1 MGTSRRIDQ
10 TTAGRLAAALGAAL
24 IAALLLPGGA
34 TQAHPA
40 DMYAQSISI
49 TLTPDGVT
57 LAWTIYP
64 GPLLSP
70 ATWAEADRD
79 ADERVDPAEA
89 EDWIRARVTLLEGSL
104 DGKPLAWQVDG
115 VTWPGSLARLQL
127 GDEVIRAALSA
138 PWPDTAPGEHSL
150 LLYNR
155 FEEAISINWYTV
167 IGEEGVRF
175 RTPEQSSGQ
184 LAVMLVVPEADQAAA
199 GEGLLSEWDSG
210 TPALPGSQAAP
221 QAEIIPGGLPDTRQ
235 STTILTGLVSAE
247 TLTPGFVL
255 GALGIALLLGAIHA
269 LTPGHGKTLVAAY
282 LVGSRGTLW
291 HAFTLGGV
299 VTLTHTGSV
308 MALGMVTLTISRF
321 LVPTELFPVLEIAS
335 GLLIIVMGAALLIQR
350 WRGWRAVRRSR
361 ASAPQPERP
370 AGADGAD
377 AAPRRRIAIGA
388 PIAARV
394 YDVVLPE
401 TPSAGAIRWRS
412 LVALGVSGGLVP
424 CPDAIA
430 ILLVAL
436 AINRLAL
443 GLSMV
448 VVFSVGLAAVLI
460 AIGVAIVRGRR
471 ALERMEAF
479 NRAAPALPAVS
490 AAIVLGLG
498 IALTAGAFARTDFAA
513 LAAGGEALLA
523 EAAGPQAAAAAFQI
537 EQASVIYMAPDE
549 AERQQVFLLP
559 AAQRGTP
566 IALTAE
572 PLGVRDYALAPDYRT
587 LVYSVPREDGGSD
600 LIAIGTDGQGRRVLL
615 NCGGAACSGPVW
627 SPDGRQVIFERLEM
641 AGPAASQGNTTLWWL
656 DVRSGENGPVFR
668 DTQIPGYSPRW
679 SPDGRWLSYVSPNS
693 SGVQIYNLE
702 GGTSLTI
709 ASQMG
714 GPVIWAPGSE
724 SLLLLDV
731 RFDKERYI
739 TRLLRYNVSEGTIIP
754 LRQDP
759 DIEDRTASWS
769 PDGEQLAVVRALLTP
784 GGSSR
789 GDQLWLMRPDGSDAR
804 PLTSE
809 EGIIHGTPIWS
820 PDGRYLLYHRYVLA
834 EQWAQPTLM
843 VMDLTTGEENILIK
857 PGYWP
862 AWLP

>member
-1 MGTSRRIDQ
+1 MGIGGRTSH
-10 TTAGRLAAALGAAL
+10 AVGRAAVALGAVL
-24 IAALLLPGGA
+24 IAAVLLPGGTA
-34 TQAHPA
+34 QAHPA
-40 DMYAQSISI
+40 DMYAQSI
-49 TLTPDGVT
+49 TAELAPEGVT

-70 ATWAEADRD
+70 AVWAEADRS
-79 ADERVDPAEA
+79 ADEHVDPAEA
-89 EDWIRARVTLLEGSL
+89 EGWVQARLALLEGSL
-104 DGKPLAWQVDG
+104 DGEPLTWQVEG
-115 VTWPGSLARLQL
+115 VTWPGSLAGLQL
-127 GDEVIRAALSA
+127 GEETIHVTLRA
-138 PWPDTAPGEHSL
+138 PWPDAASGEHHL
-150 LLYNR
+150 RLYNR

-167 IGEEGVRF
+167 IGEAGVRF
-175 RTPEQSSGQ
+175 HTPEQSGGQ
-184 LAVMLVVPEADQAAA
+184 LAVLLLMPEAGEAAP
-199 GEGLLSEWDSG
+199 GDDLRSEWDSG
-210 TPALPGSQAAP
+210 TPALPGTQAAS
-221 QAEIIPGGLPDTRQ
+221 QTQIIPGGLPDTRQ

-247 TLTPGFVL
+247 ALTPGFVL

-308 MALGMVTLTISRF
+308 MALGVVTLAISRF
-321 LVPTELFPVLEIAS
+321 LVPTALFPVLEIAS
-335 GLLIIVMGAALLIQR
+335 GLLIIIMGAALLIQR
-350 WRGWRAVRRSR
+350 WRGWRAVQRSR
-361 ASAPQPERP
+361 AAPSQPAPP
-370 AGADGAD
+370 ARVD
-377 AAPRRRIAIGA
+377 APDPTPRRRITIGA
-388 PIAARV
+388 PIAVRV
-394 YDVVLPE
+394 YDDVLPE
-401 TPSAGAIRWRS
+401 TRSLEAIRWRS
-412 LVALGVSGGLVP
+412 LVALGISGGLVP

-448 VVFSVGLAAVLI
+448 VAFSTGLAAVLI
-460 AIGVAIVRGRR
+460 AIGVAMVRGRR

-479 NRAAPALPAVS
+479 SQVAPALPAIS

-498 IALTAGAFARTDFAA
+498 IALTAGAFARADFAV
-513 LAAGGEALLA
+513 LAAGGEALFE

-537 EQASVIYMAPDE
+537 ERASVIYMAPDE
-549 AERQQVFLLP
+549 NERQQVFLLP
-559 AAQRGTP
+559 AAQGGSP

-572 PLGVRDYALAPDYRT
+572 PPGVRDYALAPDYHT
-587 LVYSVPREDGGSD
+587 LIYSVPREDGGSD
-600 LIAIGTDGQGRRVLL
+600 LIAIGTDGQDRRVLL
-615 NCGGAACSGPVW
+615 DCGGAACSGPVW

-656 DVRSGENGPVFR
+656 DVRSGESGPVFR
-668 DTQIPGYSPRW
+668 DAQIPGYSPRW

-693 SGVQIYNLE
+693 SGVQIYNLAE
-702 GGTSLTI
+702 GTSLTI

-714 GPVIWAPGSE
+714 GPVIWAPGAE

-731 RFDKERYI
+731 RFDEERYI
-739 TRLLRYNVSEGTIIP
+739 TRLLRYDLAEGAAAP
-754 LRQDP
+754 LREEP

-769 PDGEQLAVVRALLTP
+769 PDGEQIAVVRALLTP

-789 GDQLWLMRPDGSDAR
+789 GDQLWLMRPDGSEAR
-804 PLTSE
+804 PLTSG
-809 EGIIHGTPIWS
+809 EGIIHGTPVWS

-834 EQWAQPTLM
+834 EQWAQPTL
-843 VMDLTTGEENILIK
+843 VWMDLASGEETVLIK